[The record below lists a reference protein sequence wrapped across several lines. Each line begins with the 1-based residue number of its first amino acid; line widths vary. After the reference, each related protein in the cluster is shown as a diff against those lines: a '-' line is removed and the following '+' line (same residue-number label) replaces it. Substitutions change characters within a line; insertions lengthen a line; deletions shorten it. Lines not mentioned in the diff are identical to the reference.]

1 MTNLV
6 TGSSPLSDHSI
17 SSFFALLSLPWSGS
31 PLFERGSLEKNN
43 TQRQVCGYAGRNPT
57 NFIQIAKTFIIACL
71 EVLAW
76 LGPTAHIAE
85 RKRYFSSISSSNS
98 GLFSDEEVRTH
109 AIGNLPLLLARIG
122 FDHVNEF
129 TDQLG

>member
-1 MTNLV
+1 MV
-6 TGSSPLSDHSI
+6 WVSFVRKREPRKEQHSKTGLWI
-17 SSFFALLSLPWSGS
+17 
-31 PLFERGSLEKNN
+31 RRK
-43 TQRQVCGYAGRNPT
+43 NPT
-57 NFIQIAKTFIIACL
+57 NFIQTAKTFIIACL